1 MISDKQL
8 EIIRKIQTL
17 QAELEEGMNSRL
29 PEIFKGLSDQVI
41 ELTNDLPLDPKKRA
55 ANIRAIIGL
64 KTQLTNVIVTNPEYV
79 KEVGRVLDGFKDLK
93 KLSDLYFSELIDGF
107 NAKEVLY
114 QEILKANVEITKD
127 MLLGSG
133 IRNNFANAIQ
143 ETLLANASGTTNKTL
158 LQKTMRQ
165 FIEGTET
172 EKAYLN
178 RYVSQTTND
187 SIMAFSRQYNQT
199 IAEDLNLQFGY
210 YSGTLIGDSR
220 SFCKARAGRYFK
232 KSEVENW
239 ANLGNWDGRSKGTTK
254 STIFSLLGG
263 YNCRHDYF
271 PITKT
276 QYRVAEQRGLTG
288 LK

>member
-1 MISDKQL
+1 MTDKQL
-8 EIIRKIQTL
+8 EIIKRIQTL
-17 QAELEEGMNSRL
+17 QAQLEEGMNKRL

-64 KTQLTNVIVTNPEYV
+64 KAQLTNVIVTNPEYV
-79 KEVGRVLDGFKDLK
+79 AEVGIVLEGFKDLK

-114 QEILKANVEITKD
+114 KEILAANVEITKD

-143 ETLLANASGTTNKTL
+143 ETLLANASGTTNRTV
-158 LQKTMRQ
+158 LQKTLKQ
-165 FIEGTET
+165 FIEGTPE
-172 EKAYLN
+172 EQAYLN
-178 RYVSQTTND
+178 RFVKQVTND
-187 SIMAFSRQYNQT
+187 SIMGFSRQYNQT
-199 IAEDLNLQFGY
+199 IAEDLNLQYGF
-210 YSGTLIGDSR
+210 YSGTAISDTR
-220 SFCKARAGRYFK
+220 SFCRARHGRYFK

-239 ANLGNWDGRSKGTTK
+239 ANLGNWSGRAKGTTK
-254 STIFSLLGG
+254 STIFTLLGG
-263 YNCRHDYF
+263 YNCRHDYY
-271 PITKT
+271 PITQT
-276 QYRVAEQRGLTG
+276 QYRVAEKRGLAG

>member
-1 MISDKQL
+1 MTEKQL
-8 EIIRKIQTL
+8 DIIKRIQTL

-29 PEIFKGLSDQVI
+29 PDIFKGLSDQVI

-114 QEILKANVEITKD
+114 QEILKANIEITKD

-143 ETLLANASGTTNKTL
+143 ETLLANASGTTNRTL
-158 LQKTMRQ
+158 LQKTLKQ
-165 FIEGTET
+165 FIEGTPE
-172 EKAYLN
+172 EQAYLN
-178 RYVSQTTND
+178 RYVKQVTND
-187 SIMAFSRQYNQT
+187 SIMGFSRQYNQT
-199 IAEDLNLQFGY
+199 IAEDLNLQFGF
-210 YSGTLIGDSR
+210 YSGTAIKDTR
-220 SFCKARAGRYFK
+220 SFCRARHGRYFK

-239 ANLGNWDGRSKGTTK
+239 ANLGNWSGRAKGTTK
-254 STIFSLLGG
+254 STIFTLLGG
-263 YNCRHDYF
+263 YNCRHDYY
-271 PITKT
+271 PITQT
-276 QYRVAEQRGLTG
+276 QYRVAEQKGLTG

>member
-1 MISDKQL
+1 MTDKQL
-8 EIIRKIQTL
+8 EIIKKIQTL
-17 QAELEEGMNSRL
+17 QAQLEEGMNKRL

-64 KTQLTNVIVTNPEYV
+64 KAQLTNVIVTNPEYV
-79 KEVGRVLDGFKDLK
+79 AEVGIVLEGFKDLK

-143 ETLLANASGTTNKTL
+143 EVLKANASGTTNRTL
-158 LQKTMRQ
+158 LQKTLKE
-165 FIEGTET
+165 FIEGTDA

-178 RYVSQTTND
+178 RYIKQTTSD
-187 SIMAFSRQYNQT
+187 AIMTFSREYDNT
-199 IAEDLNLQFGY
+199 IAADLNLQFY
-210 YSGTLIGDSR
+210 FYAGTLIADSR
-220 SFCKARAGRYFK
+220 QFCISRAGRYFK

-239 ANLGNWDGRSKGTTK
+239 ANLGNWDGRKAGTTK
-254 STIFSLLGG
+254 TTIFSYCGG
-263 YNCRHDYF
+263 FSCRHQLH
-271 PITKT
+271 PITQT
-276 QYRVAEQRGLTG
+276 QYRVAESRGITG

>member
-1 MISDKQL
+1 MTEKQL
-8 EIIRKIQTL
+8 DIIKRIQTL

-114 QEILKANVEITKD
+114 QEILKANIEITKD

-143 ETLLANASGTTNKTL
+143 ETLKANAAGTTNRTL
-158 LQKTMRQ
+158 LQKTLKQ
-165 FIEGTET
+165 FIEGTEA

-178 RYVSQTTND
+178 RYIKQTVSD
-187 SIMAFSRQYNQT
+187 SVMTFSREYDNT
-199 IAEDLNLQFGY
+199 IAADLNLQFY
-210 YSGTLIGDSR
+210 FYAGTLIKDSR
-220 SFCKARAGRYFK
+220 QFCRARAGRYFK

-239 ANLGNWDGRSKGTTK
+239 ANLGNWDGRKAGTTK
-254 STIFSLLGG
+254 STIFAYCGG
-263 YNCRHDYF
+263 WGCRHQLH
-271 PITKT
+271 PITKL
-276 QYRVAEQRGLTG
+276 QYTLAEKRGSTG

>member
-1 MISDKQL
+1 MTDKQL
-8 EIIRKIQTL
+8 DIIKRIQTL

-133 IRNNFANAIQ
+133 IRNNFANSIQ
-143 ETLLANASGTTNKTL
+143 EVLKANAAGTTNRTL
-158 LQKTMRQ
+158 LQKTLKE
-165 FIEGTET
+165 FIEGTDA

-178 RYVSQTTND
+178 RYIKQTTSD
-187 SIMAFSRQYNQT
+187 AIMTFSREYDNT
-199 IAEDLNLQFGY
+199 IAADLNLQFY
-210 YSGTLIGDSR
+210 FYAGTLIKDSR
-220 SFCKARAGRYFK
+220 QFCRARAGRYFK

-239 ANLGNWDGRSKGTTK
+239 ANLGNWDGRKSGTTK
-254 STIFSLLGG
+254 TTIFSYVAGWG
-263 YNCRHDYF
+263 CRHSLY
-271 PITKT
+271 PVTQT
-276 QYRVAEQRGLTG
+276 QYRVAQSRGIAG

>member
-1 MISDKQL
+1 MTEKQL
-8 EIIRKIQTL
+8 DIIKRIQTL

-107 NAKEVLY
+107 NAKELLY

-143 ETLLANASGTTNKTL
+143 ETLLANASGTTNRTV
-158 LQKTMRQ
+158 LQKTLRQ
-165 FIEGTET
+165 FIEGTPE
-172 EKAYLN
+172 EQAYLN
-178 RYVSQTTND
+178 RYVKQVTND
-187 SIMAFSRQYNQT
+187 SVMGFSRQYNQT
-199 IAEDLNLQFGY
+199 IAEDLNLQYGF
-210 YSGTLIGDSR
+210 YSGTAISDTR
-220 SFCKARAGRYFK
+220 SFCRARHGRYFK

-239 ANLGNWDGRSKGTTK
+239 ANLGNWAGRAKGTTK
-254 STIFSLLGG
+254 STIFTLLGG
-263 YNCRHDYF
+263 YNCRHDYY
-271 PITKT
+271 PITQT
-276 QYRVAEQRGLTG
+276 QYRVAEKKGLTG

>member
-1 MISDKQL
+1 MTEKQL
-8 EIIRKIQTL
+8 DIIKRIQTL

-29 PEIFKGLSDQVI
+29 PDIFKGLSDQVI

-133 IRNNFANAIQ
+133 IRNNFADAIQ
-143 ETLLANASGTTNKTL
+143 NVLKANASGTTNRTL
-158 LQKTMRQ
+158 LQKTLKE
-165 FIEGTET
+165 FIEGTEA

-178 RYVSQTTND
+178 RYIKQTTSD
-187 SIMAFSRQYNQT
+187 AIMTFSREYDNT
-199 IAEDLNLQFGY
+199 IAADLNLSFY
-210 YSGTLIGDSR
+210 FYAGTLIKDSR
-220 SFCKARAGRYFK
+220 QFCRARAGRYFK

-239 ANLGNWDGRSKGTTK
+239 ANLGNWDGRKAGTTK
-254 STIFSLLGG
+254 TTIFAYCGG
-263 YNCRHDYF
+263 WGCRHQLH
-271 PITKT
+271 PITKL
-276 QYRVAEQRGLTG
+276 QYTLAEKRGSTG

>member
-1 MISDKQL
+1 MTDKQL
-8 EIIRKIQTL
+8 EIIKRIQTL

-29 PEIFKGLSDQVI
+29 PDIFKGLSDQVI

-114 QEILKANVEITKD
+114 QEILKANIEITKD

-133 IRNNFANAIQ
+133 IRNNFANSIQ
-143 ETLLANASGTTNKTL
+143 EVLKANASGTTNRTV
-158 LQKTMRQ
+158 LQKTLRQ
-165 FIEGTET
+165 FIEGTPE
-172 EKAYLN
+172 EQAYLN
-178 RYVSQTTND
+178 RYVKQVTND
-187 SIMAFSRQYNQT
+187 SVMGFSRQYNQT
-199 IAEDLNLQFGY
+199 IAEDLNLQFGF
-210 YSGTLIGDSR
+210 YSGTAIKDTR
-220 SFCKARAGRYFK
+220 SFCRARHGRYFK

-239 ANLGNWDGRSKGTTK
+239 ANLGNWSGRAKGTTK
-254 STIFSLLGG
+254 STIFTLLGG
-263 YNCRHDYF
+263 YNCRHDYY
-271 PITKT
+271 PITQT
-276 QYRVAEQRGLTG
+276 QYRVAEKKGLTG

>member
-79 KEVGRVLDGFKDLK
+79 AEVGRVLDGFKDLK

-199 IAEDLNLQFGY
+199 IAEDLNLQYGFY
-210 YSGTLIGDSR
+210 ANTIIADTR
-220 SFCKARAGRYFK
+220 PFCKARAGRYFK
-232 KSEVENW
+232 KSTVESW
-239 ANLGNWDGRSKGTTK
+239 AALGDWQGRAKGTTK

-263 YNCRHDYF
+263 YNCRHDWF
-271 PITKT
+271 PVTKT
-276 QYRVAEQRGLTG
+276 QYRVAEQRGLAEIR
-288 LK
+288 

>member
-1 MISDKQL
+1 MTDKQL
-8 EIIRKIQTL
+8 DIIKRIQTL

-114 QEILKANVEITKD
+114 QEILKANIEITKD

-143 ETLLANASGTTNKTL
+143 ETLLANASGTTNRTL
-158 LQKTMRQ
+158 LQKTLKQ
-165 FIEGTET
+165 FIEGTDA
-172 EKAYLN
+172 EKAFLN
-178 RYVSQTTND
+178 RYITTVTND
-187 SIMAFSRQYNQT
+187 SVMTFSREYVNS
-199 IAEDLNLQFGY
+199 ISADLNLNFFFY
-210 YSGTLIGDSR
+210 AGTAISDTR
-220 SFCKARAGRYFK
+220 SFCKARHGRYFK
-232 KSEVENW
+232 KSEVEGW
-239 ANLGNWDGRSKGTTK
+239 ANLGDWNGRKSGTTK
-254 STIFSLLGG
+254 TTIFSYAGG
-263 YNCRHDYF
+263 WNCRHTIY
-271 PITKT
+271 PITQT
-276 QYRVAEQRGLTG
+276 QYRVAEQKGLAG

>member
-1 MISDKQL
+1 MTDKQL
-8 EIIRKIQTL
+8 EIIKQIQTL

-114 QEILKANVEITKD
+114 QEILKANIEITKD

-133 IRNNFANAIQ
+133 IRNNFANGIQ
-143 ETLLANASGTTNKTL
+143 EVLKANAAGTTNRTL
-158 LQKTMRQ
+158 LQKTLKE
-165 FIEGTET
+165 FIQGTEG
-172 EKAYLN
+172 EKAFLN
-178 RYVSQTTND
+178 RYIRQTVSD
-187 SIMAFSRQYNQT
+187 SVMTFSREYDNT
-199 IAEDLNLQFGY
+199 ISADLNLQFY
-210 YSGTLIGDSR
+210 FYAGTLISDSR
-220 SFCKARAGRYFK
+220 QFCRARAGRYFK

-239 ANLGNWDGRSKGTTK
+239 ATLKDWDGKKAGTTK
-254 STIFSLLGG
+254 TTIFSYCGG
-263 YNCRHDYF
+263 WGCRHQLH
-271 PITKT
+271 PITKL
-276 QYRVAEQRGLTG
+276 QYTLAEKRGSTG

>member
-1 MISDKQL
+1 MTEKQL
-8 EIIRKIQTL
+8 EIIKRIQTL

-79 KEVGRVLDGFKDLK
+79 AEVGKVLTGFKELK

-143 ETLLANASGTTNKTL
+143 ETLLANASGTTNRTV
-158 LQKTMRQ
+158 LQKTLRQ
-165 FIEGTET
+165 FIEGTPE
-172 EKAYLN
+172 EQAYLN
-178 RYVSQTTND
+178 RYVKQVTND
-187 SIMAFSRQYNQT
+187 SVMGFSRQYNQT
-199 IAEDLNLQFGY
+199 IAEDLNLQFGF
-210 YSGTLIGDSR
+210 YSGTAIKDTR
-220 SFCKARAGRYFK
+220 SFCRARHGRYFK

-239 ANLGNWDGRSKGTTK
+239 ANLGNWSGRAKGTTK

-263 YNCRHDYF
+263 YNCRHDYY
-271 PITKT
+271 PITQT
-276 QYRVAEQRGLTG
+276 QYRVAEKKGLAG

>member
-1 MISDKQL
+1 MTDKQL
-8 EIIRKIQTL
+8 DIIKRIQTL

-29 PEIFKGLSDQVI
+29 PDIFKGLSDQVI

-114 QEILKANVEITKD
+114 QEILKANIEITKD

-143 ETLLANASGTTNKTL
+143 ETLMANASGTTNRTL
-158 LQKTMRQ
+158 LQKTLRQ
-165 FIEGTET
+165 FIEGTPE
-172 EKAYLN
+172 EQAYLN
-178 RYVSQTTND
+178 RYVKQVTND
-187 SIMAFSRQYNQT
+187 SIMGFSRQYNQT
-199 IAEDLNLQFGY
+199 IAEDLNLQYGF
-210 YSGTLIGDSR
+210 YSGTAISDTR
-220 SFCKARAGRYFK
+220 SFCRARHGRYFK

-239 ANLGNWDGRSKGTTK
+239 ANLGNWSGRAKGTTK
-254 STIFSLLGG
+254 STIFTLLGG
-263 YNCRHDYF
+263 YNCRHDYY
-271 PITKT
+271 PITQT
-276 QYRVAEQRGLTG
+276 QYRVAEKKGLTG

>member
-1 MISDKQL
+1 MTDKQL
-8 EIIRKIQTL
+8 EIIKQIQTL
-17 QAELEEGMNSRL
+17 QSELEEGMNSRL

-114 QEILKANVEITKD
+114 KEILNANIEITKD

-133 IRNNFANAIQ
+133 IRNNFANGIQ
-143 ETLLANASGTTNKTL
+143 EVLKANASGTTNRTL
-158 LQKTMRQ
+158 LQKTLKE
-165 FIEGTET
+165 FIQGTEG
-172 EKAYLN
+172 EKAFLN
-178 RYVSQTTND
+178 RYIKQTTSD
-187 SIMAFSRQYNQT
+187 AIMTFSREYDNT
-199 IAEDLNLQFGY
+199 ISADLNLNY
-210 YSGTLIGDSR
+210 YFYAGTLISDSR
-220 SFCKARAGRYFK
+220 QFCRARAGRYFK

-239 ANLGNWDGRSKGTTK
+239 ANLGNWDGRKANTTK
-254 STIFSLLGG
+254 STIFAYCGG
-263 YNCRHDYF
+263 WGCRHQLH
-271 PITKT
+271 PITKL
-276 QYRVAEQRGLTG
+276 QYTLAEKRGSTG

>member
-8 EIIRKIQTL
+8 EIIRRIQTL
-17 QAELEEGMNSRL
+17 QAELENGMNSRL

-79 KEVGRVLDGFKDLK
+79 AEVGRVLDGFKDLK

-133 IRNNFANAIQ
+133 IRNNFANSIQ
-143 ETLLANASGTTNKTL
+143 EVLKANASGTTNRTL
-158 LQKTMRQ
+158 LQQTLKE
-165 FIEGTET
+165 FITGTEG

-178 RYVSQTTND
+178 RYIKQTTSD
-187 SIMAFSRQYNQT
+187 AIMTFSREYDNT
-199 IAEDLNLQFGY
+199 IAADLNLQFFFY
-210 YSGTLIGDSR
+210 AGTLISDSR
-220 SFCKARAGRYFK
+220 QFCKARAGRYFK

-239 ANLGNWDGRSKGTTK
+239 ANLGDWSGRKPGTTK
-254 STIFSLLGG
+254 TTIFAYCGG
-263 YNCRHDYF
+263 WGCRHSLH
-271 PITKT
+271 PISKL
-276 QYRVAEQRGLTG
+276 QYTVAGKNGLTG
-288 LK
+288 MK

>member
-143 ETLLANASGTTNKTL
+143 EVLKANASGTTNRTL
-158 LQKTMRQ
+158 LQQTLKE
-165 FIEGTET
+165 FITGTEG
-172 EKAYLN
+172 EKAFLN
-178 RYVSQTTND
+178 RYIKQTTSD
-187 SIMAFSRQYNQT
+187 AIMTFSREYDNT
-199 IAEDLNLQFGY
+199 IAADLGLNY
-210 YSGTLIGDSR
+210 YFYAGTLIADSR
-220 SFCKARAGRYFK
+220 QFCKARAGRYFK

-239 ANLGNWDGRSKGTTK
+239 ANLGNWDGRKPGTTK
-254 STIFSLLGG
+254 TTIFAYCGG
-263 YNCRHDYF
+263 FSCRHSLH
-271 PITKT
+271 PVSKT
-276 QYRVAEQRGLTG
+276 QYRVAESRGIAG
-288 LK
+288 MR

>member
-1 MISDKQL
+1 MTDKQL
-8 EIIRKIQTL
+8 DIIKRIQTL
-17 QAELEEGMNSRL
+17 QAQLEEGMNKRL

-64 KTQLTNVIVTNPEYV
+64 KAQLTNVIVTNPEYV
-79 KEVGRVLDGFKDLK
+79 AEVGIVLEGFKDLK

-143 ETLLANASGTTNKTL
+143 ETLLANASGTTNRTV
-158 LQKTMRQ
+158 LQKTLRQ
-165 FIEGTET
+165 FIEGTPE
-172 EKAYLN
+172 EQAYLN
-178 RYVSQTTND
+178 RYVKQVTSD
-187 SIMAFSRQYNQT
+187 SIMTFSRQYNQT

-210 YSGTLIGDSR
+210 YSGTLIRDSR
-220 SFCKARAGRYFK
+220 PFCKARSGRYFK

-239 ANLGNWDGRSKGTTK
+239 ANLGNWDGRMKGTTK
-254 STIFSLLGG
+254 STIFSFLGG
-263 YNCRHDYF
+263 YSCRHDYY
-271 PITKT
+271 PITQT

>member
-1 MISDKQL
+1 
-8 EIIRKIQTL
+8 
-17 QAELEEGMNSRL
+17 MNKRL

-64 KTQLTNVIVTNPEYV
+64 KAQLTNVIVTNPEYV
-79 KEVGRVLDGFKDLK
+79 AEVGIVLEGFKDLK

-143 ETLLANASGTTNKTL
+143 ETLLANASGTTNRTV
-158 LQKTMRQ
+158 LQKTLRQ
-165 FIEGTET
+165 FIEGTPE
-172 EKAYLN
+172 EQAYLN
-178 RYVSQTTND
+178 RYVSQVTND
-187 SIMAFSRQYNQT
+187 SIMNFSRQYNQT
-199 IAEDLNLQFGY
+199 IAEDLNLQFGF
-210 YSGTLIGDSR
+210 YSGTAIKDTR
-220 SFCKARAGRYFK
+220 SFCRARHGRYFK

-239 ANLGNWDGRSKGTTK
+239 ANLGNWSGRAKGTTK
-254 STIFSLLGG
+254 STIFTLLGG
-263 YNCRHDYF
+263 YNCRHDYY
-271 PITKT
+271 PITQT
-276 QYRVAEQRGLTG
+276 QYRVAEKRGLTG

>member
-1 MISDKQL
+1 MTDKQL
-8 EIIRKIQTL
+8 EIIKRIQTL
-17 QAELEEGMNSRL
+17 QAQLEEGMNKRL

-64 KTQLTNVIVTNPEYV
+64 KAQLTNVIVTNPEYV
-79 KEVGRVLDGFKDLK
+79 AEVGIVLEGFKDLK

-143 ETLLANASGTTNKTL
+143 ETLLANASGTTNRTV
-158 LQKTMRQ
+158 LQKTLRQ
-165 FIEGTET
+165 FIEGTPE
-172 EKAYLN
+172 EQAYLN
-178 RYVSQTTND
+178 RYVSQVTND
-187 SIMAFSRQYNQT
+187 SIMNFSRQYNQT
-199 IAEDLNLQFGY
+199 IAEDLNLQFGF
-210 YSGTLIGDSR
+210 YSGTAIKDTR
-220 SFCKARAGRYFK
+220 SFCRARHGRYFK

-239 ANLGNWDGRSKGTTK
+239 ANLGNWSGRAKGTTK
-254 STIFSLLGG
+254 STIFTLLGG
-263 YNCRHDYF
+263 YNCRHDYY
-271 PITKT
+271 PITQT
-276 QYRVAEQRGLTG
+276 QYRVAEKKNLAGLR
-288 LK
+288 

>member
-1 MISDKQL
+1 MTEKQL
-8 EIIRKIQTL
+8 DIIKRIQTL

-107 NAKEVLY
+107 NAKELLY

-143 ETLLANASGTTNKTL
+143 ETLLANASGTTNRTL
-158 LQKTMRQ
+158 LQKTLKQ
-165 FIEGTET
+165 FIEGTPE
-172 EKAYLN
+172 EQAYLN
-178 RYVSQTTND
+178 RFVKQVTND
-187 SIMAFSRQYNQT
+187 SIMGFSRQYNQT
-199 IAEDLNLQFGY
+199 IAEDLNLQYGF
-210 YSGTLIGDSR
+210 YSGTAISDTR
-220 SFCKARAGRYFK
+220 SFCRARHGRYFK

-239 ANLGNWDGRSKGTTK
+239 ANLGNWAGRAKGTTK
-254 STIFSLLGG
+254 STIFTLLGG
-263 YNCRHDYF
+263 YNCRHDYY
-271 PITKT
+271 PISQT
-276 QYRVAEQRGLTG
+276 QYRVAEKKGLTG

>member
-1 MISDKQL
+1 MTDKQL
-8 EIIRKIQTL
+8 DIIKRIQTL

-143 ETLLANASGTTNKTL
+143 KALVANATGTTNRTILQQVIKDNLIGTPEEKAF
-158 LQKTMRQ
+158 LQK
-165 FIEGTET
+165 
-172 EKAYLN
+172 
-178 RYVSQTTND
+178 YVKQVTTD
-187 SIMAFSRQYNQT
+187 SVMTFSREYNQT
-199 IAEDLNLQFGY
+199 IAADLNLQYGFY
-210 YSGTLIGDSR
+210 ANTIISDTR

-232 KSEVENW
+232 KSTVESW
-239 ANLGNWDGRSKGTTK
+239 ANLGDWQGRKPGTTK
-254 STIFSLLGG
+254 STIFSFLGG
-263 YNCRHDYF
+263 FNCRHDWF
-271 PITKT
+271 PVTQT
-276 QYRVAEQRGLTG
+276 QYRVAEQRGLAEI
-288 LK
+288 K

>member
-1 MISDKQL
+1 MTDKQL
-8 EIIRKIQTL
+8 EIIKRIQTL
-17 QAELEEGMNSRL
+17 QAELEDGMNSRL

-143 ETLLANASGTTNKTL
+143 ETLLANASGTTNRTL
-158 LQKTMRQ
+158 LQKTLKE
-165 FIEGTET
+165 FIEGTDA

-178 RYVSQTTND
+178 RYIKQTTSD
-187 SIMAFSRQYNQT
+187 AIMTFSREYDNT
-199 IAEDLNLQFGY
+199 IAADLNLQFY
-210 YSGTLIGDSR
+210 FYAGTLIADSR
-220 SFCKARAGRYFK
+220 QFCRARAGRYFK

-239 ANLGNWDGRSKGTTK
+239 ANLVNWDGRKAGTTK
-254 STIFSLLGG
+254 TTIFSYCGG
-263 YNCRHDYF
+263 WGCRHQLH
-271 PITKT
+271 PITKL
-276 QYRVAEQRGLTG
+276 QYTLAEKRGSTG

>member
-1 MISDKQL
+1 MTEKQL
-8 EIIRKIQTL
+8 EIIKRIQTL

-29 PEIFKGLSDQVI
+29 PDIFKGLSDQVI

-143 ETLLANASGTTNKTL
+143 EVLKANASGTTNRTL
-158 LQKTMRQ
+158 LQKTLKE
-165 FIEGTET
+165 FIQGTDA

-178 RYVSQTTND
+178 RYIKQTTSD
-187 SIMAFSRQYNQT
+187 AIMTFSREYDNT
-199 IAEDLNLQFGY
+199 IAADLNLTHYFY
-210 YSGTLIGDSR
+210 AGTLIKESR
-220 SFCKARAGRYFK
+220 PFCISRAGRYFK

-239 ANLGNWDGRSKGTTK
+239 ANLGNWNGRKPGTTK
-254 STIFSLLGG
+254 TTIFAYCGG
-263 YNCRHDYF
+263 FSCRHQLHA
-271 PITKT
+271 ISKT

>member
-1 MISDKQL
+1 MTEKQL
-8 EIIRKIQTL
+8 DIIKRIQTL

-29 PEIFKGLSDQVI
+29 PDIFKGLSDQVI

-107 NAKEVLY
+107 NAKELLY

-133 IRNNFANAIQ
+133 ISNNFANAIQ
-143 ETLLANASGTTNKTL
+143 EVLKANASGTTNRTL
-158 LQKTMRQ
+158 LQKTLKE
-165 FIEGTET
+165 FITGTDA

-178 RYVSQTTND
+178 RYIKQTVSD
-187 SIMAFSRQYNQT
+187 SVMTFSREYDNT
-199 IAEDLNLQFGY
+199 IAADLNLQFY
-210 YSGTLIGDSR
+210 FYAGTLIKDSR
-220 SFCKARAGRYFK
+220 QFCRARAGRYFK

-239 ANLGNWDGRSKGTTK
+239 ANLGNWDGRKENTTK
-254 STIFSLLGG
+254 STIFAYCGG
-263 YNCRHDYF
+263 WGCRHQLH
-271 PITKT
+271 PITKL
-276 QYRVAEQRGLTG
+276 QYTLAEKRGSTG

>member
-1 MISDKQL
+1 MTDKQL
-8 EIIRKIQTL
+8 DIIKRIQTL

-143 ETLLANASGTTNKTL
+143 ETLMANASGTTNRTL
-158 LQKTMRQ
+158 LQKTLRQ
-165 FIEGTET
+165 FIEGTPE
-172 EKAYLN
+172 EQAYLN
-178 RYVSQTTND
+178 RYVKQVTND
-187 SIMAFSRQYNQT
+187 SVMGFSRQYNQT
-199 IAEDLNLQFGY
+199 IAEDLNLQYGF
-210 YSGTLIGDSR
+210 YSGTAISDTR
-220 SFCKARAGRYFK
+220 SFCRARHGRYFK

-239 ANLGNWDGRSKGTTK
+239 ANLGNWSGRAKGTTK
-254 STIFSLLGG
+254 STIFTLLGG
-263 YNCRHDYF
+263 YNCRHDYY
-271 PITKT
+271 PISQT
-276 QYRVAEQRGLTG
+276 QYRVAEKRGSTG

>member
-1 MISDKQL
+1 MTEKQL
-8 EIIRKIQTL
+8 EIIKRIQTL

-143 ETLLANASGTTNKTL
+143 EVLKANASGTTNRTL
-158 LQKTMRQ
+158 LQKTLKE
-165 FIEGTET
+165 FIEGTDV

-178 RYVSQTTND
+178 RYIKQTTSD
-187 SIMAFSRQYNQT
+187 AIMTFSREYDNT
-199 IAEDLNLQFGY
+199 IAADLNLQFY
-210 YSGTLIGDSR
+210 FYAGTLIKDSR
-220 SFCKARAGRYFK
+220 QFCRARAGRYFK

-239 ANLGNWDGRSKGTTK
+239 ANLGNWDGRKAGTTK
-254 STIFSLLGG
+254 TTIFAYCGG
-263 YNCRHDYF
+263 WGCRHQLH
-271 PITKT
+271 PITKL
-276 QYRVAEQRGLTG
+276 QYTLAEKRGSSG

>member
-1 MISDKQL
+1 MTEKQL
-8 EIIRKIQTL
+8 DIIKRIQTL

-143 ETLLANASGTTNKTL
+143 ETLMANASGTTNRTL
-158 LQKTMRQ
+158 LQKTLRQ
-165 FIEGTET
+165 FIEGTPE
-172 EKAYLN
+172 EQAYLN
-178 RYVSQTTND
+178 RYVKQVTND
-187 SIMAFSRQYNQT
+187 SVMGFSRQYNQT
-199 IAEDLNLQFGY
+199 IAEDLNLQYGF
-210 YSGTLIGDSR
+210 YSGTAISDTR
-220 SFCKARAGRYFK
+220 SFCRARHGRYFK

-239 ANLGNWDGRSKGTTK
+239 ANLGNWSGRAKGTTK
-254 STIFSLLGG
+254 STIFTLLGG
-263 YNCRHDYF
+263 YNCRHDYY
-271 PITKT
+271 PISQT
-276 QYRVAEQRGLTG
+276 QYRVAEKKGLTG

>member
-1 MISDKQL
+1 MTEKQL
-8 EIIRKIQTL
+8 DIIKRIQTL

-107 NAKEVLY
+107 NAKELLY

-143 ETLLANASGTTNKTL
+143 ETLLANASGTTNRTV
-158 LQKTMRQ
+158 LQKTLRQ
-165 FIEGTET
+165 FIEGTPE
-172 EKAYLN
+172 EQAYLN
-178 RYVSQTTND
+178 RYVKQVTND
-187 SIMAFSRQYNQT
+187 SVMGFSRQYNQT
-199 IAEDLNLQFGY
+199 IAEDLNLQYGF
-210 YSGTLIGDSR
+210 YSGTAISDTR
-220 SFCKARAGRYFK
+220 SFCRARHGRYFK

-239 ANLGNWDGRSKGTTK
+239 ANLGNWSGRAKGTTK
-254 STIFSLLGG
+254 STIFTLLGG
-263 YNCRHDYF
+263 YNCRHDYY
-271 PITKT
+271 PITQT
-276 QYRVAEQRGLTG
+276 QYRVAEKKGLTG

>member
-1 MISDKQL
+1 MTDKQL
-8 EIIRKIQTL
+8 DIIKRIQTL

-114 QEILKANVEITKD
+114 QEILKANIEITKD

-133 IRNNFANAIQ
+133 IRNNFANGIQ
-143 ETLLANASGTTNKTL
+143 EVLKANAAGTTNRTL
-158 LQKTMRQ
+158 LQKTLKE
-165 FIEGTET
+165 FIQGTEG
-172 EKAYLN
+172 EKAFLN
-178 RYVSQTTND
+178 RYIRQTVSD
-187 SIMAFSRQYNQT
+187 SVITFSREYDNT
-199 IAEDLNLQFGY
+199 ISADLGLNFY
-210 YSGTLIGDSR
+210 FYAGTLISDSR
-220 SFCKARAGRYFK
+220 QFCRARAGRYFK

-239 ANLGNWDGRSKGTTK
+239 ANLKGWDGKKSGTTK
-254 STIFSLLGG
+254 TTIFSYCGG
-263 YNCRHDYF
+263 WGCRHQLH
-271 PITKT
+271 PITKL
-276 QYRVAEQRGLTG
+276 QYTLAEKRGSTG

>member
-1 MISDKQL
+1 MTDKQL
-8 EIIRKIQTL
+8 EIIKRIQTL

-29 PEIFKGLSDQVI
+29 PDIFKGLSNQVI

-143 ETLLANASGTTNKTL
+143 EVLKANASGTTNRTL
-158 LQKTMRQ
+158 LQKTLKE
-165 FIEGTET
+165 FITGTDA

-178 RYVSQTTND
+178 RYIKQTTSD
-187 SIMAFSRQYNQT
+187 AIMTFSREYDNT
-199 IAEDLNLQFGY
+199 IAADLNLQFY
-210 YSGTLIGDSR
+210 FYAGTLIADSR
-220 SFCKARAGRYFK
+220 QFCRARAGRYFK

-239 ANLGNWDGRSKGTTK
+239 ANLGNWDGRKAGTTK
-254 STIFSLLGG
+254 TTIFAYCGG
-263 YNCRHDYF
+263 WGCRHQLH
-271 PITKT
+271 PITKL
-276 QYRVAEQRGLTG
+276 QYTLAEKRGSSG

>member
-1 MISDKQL
+1 MTEKQL
-8 EIIRKIQTL
+8 DIIKRIQTL

-143 ETLLANASGTTNKTL
+143 EVLKANASGTTNRTL
-158 LQKTMRQ
+158 LQKTLKE
-165 FIEGTET
+165 FIEGTDA

-178 RYVSQTTND
+178 RYIKQTVSD
-187 SIMAFSRQYNQT
+187 SVMTFSREYDNT
-199 IAEDLNLQFGY
+199 IAADLNLQFY
-210 YSGTLIGDSR
+210 FYAGTLIKDSR
-220 SFCKARAGRYFK
+220 QFCRARAGRYFK

-239 ANLGNWDGRSKGTTK
+239 ANLKDWDGKKSGTTK
-254 STIFSLLGG
+254 TTIFAYCGG
-263 YNCRHDYF
+263 WGCRHQLH
-271 PITKT
+271 PVTKT
-276 QYRVAEQRGLTG
+276 QYTVAEKKGLAG

>member
-1 MISDKQL
+1 MTDKQL
-8 EIIRKIQTL
+8 DIIKRIQTL

-114 QEILKANVEITKD
+114 QEILKANIEITKD

-133 IRNNFANAIQ
+133 IRNNFANGIQ
-143 ETLLANASGTTNKTL
+143 EVLKANAAGTTNRTL
-158 LQKTMRQ
+158 LQKTLKE
-165 FIEGTET
+165 FIQGTEG
-172 EKAYLN
+172 EKAFLN
-178 RYVSQTTND
+178 RYISQTTQD
-187 SIMAFSRQYNQT
+187 AIQTFTAEYNNT
-199 IAEDLNLQFGY
+199 ISADLNLTHYFY
-210 YSGTLIGDSR
+210 AGTLIKDSR
-220 SFCKARAGRYFK
+220 PFCKARAGRYFT

-239 ANLGNWDGRSKGTTK
+239 ANLGDWSGRKSGTTK
-254 STIFSLLGG
+254 TTIFSYRGG
-263 YNCRHDYF
+263 WACRHQLHA
-271 PITKT
+271 ITKT

-288 LK
+288 VK

>member
-1 MISDKQL
+1 MTDKQL
-8 EIIRKIQTL
+8 DIIKRIQTL

-143 ETLLANASGTTNKTL
+143 ETLLANASGTTNRTV
-158 LQKTMRQ
+158 LQKTLKQ
-165 FIEGTET
+165 FIEGTPE
-172 EKAYLN
+172 EQAYLN
-178 RYVSQTTND
+178 RYVKQVTND
-187 SIMAFSRQYNQT
+187 SIMGFSRQYNQT
-199 IAEDLNLQFGY
+199 IAEDLNLQYGF
-210 YSGTLIGDSR
+210 YSGTAIKDTR
-220 SFCKARAGRYFK
+220 SFCRARHGRYFK

-239 ANLGNWDGRSKGTTK
+239 ANLGNWSGRAKGTTK
-254 STIFSLLGG
+254 STIFTLLGG
-263 YNCRHDYF
+263 YNCRHDYY
-271 PITKT
+271 PITQT
-276 QYRVAEQRGLTG
+276 QYRVAEKKGLTG

>member
-1 MISDKQL
+1 MTDKQL
-8 EIIRKIQTL
+8 DIIKRIQTL

-143 ETLLANASGTTNKTL
+143 KALVANATGTTNRTILQQVIKDNLIGTPEEKAF
-158 LQKTMRQ
+158 LQK
-165 FIEGTET
+165 
-172 EKAYLN
+172 
-178 RYVSQTTND
+178 YVKQVTTD
-187 SIMAFSRQYNQT
+187 SVMTFSREYNQT
-199 IAEDLNLQFGY
+199 IAADLNLQYGFY
-210 YSGTLIGDSR
+210 ANTIISDTR
-220 SFCKARAGRYFK
+220 PFCKARAGRYFK
-232 KSEVENW
+232 KSTAESW
-239 ANLGNWDGRSKGTTK
+239 ANLGDWQGRKPGTTK
-254 STIFSLLGG
+254 STIFSFLGG
-263 YNCRHDYF
+263 FNCRHDWF
-271 PITKT
+271 PVTQT
-276 QYRVAEQRGLTG
+276 QYRVAEQRGLAEI
-288 LK
+288 K

>member
-1 MISDKQL
+1 MTDKQL
-8 EIIRKIQTL
+8 DIIKRIQTL

-114 QEILKANVEITKD
+114 QEILKANIEITKD

-143 ETLLANASGTTNKTL
+143 ETLKANASGTTNRTL
-158 LQKTMRQ
+158 LQKTLKE
-165 FIEGTET
+165 FIEGTEA

-178 RYVSQTTND
+178 RYITTVTND
-187 SIMAFSRQYNQT
+187 SVMTFSRQYVET
-199 IAEDLNLQFGY
+199 IAEDLNLQFFF
-210 YSGTLIGDSR
+210 YSGTAIKDTR
-220 SFCKARAGRYFK
+220 SFCRARHGRYFK

-239 ANLGNWDGRSKGTTK
+239 ANLGNWNGRKAGTTK
-254 STIFSLLGG
+254 STIFSFAGG
-263 YNCRHDYF
+263 WNCRHTIY
-271 PITKT
+271 PITQT
-276 QYRVAEQRGLTG
+276 QYRVAEKKGLTG

>member
-1 MISDKQL
+1 MTEKQL
-8 EIIRKIQTL
+8 EIIKQIQTL

-114 QEILKANVEITKD
+114 KEILNANIEITKD

-133 IRNNFANAIQ
+133 IRNNFANGIQ
-143 ETLLANASGTTNKTL
+143 EVLKANAAGTTNRTL
-158 LQKTMRQ
+158 LQKTLKE
-165 FIEGTET
+165 FIQGTES
-172 EKAYLN
+172 EKAFLN
-178 RYVSQTTND
+178 RYIRQTVSD
-187 SIMAFSRQYNQT
+187 SVMTFSREYDNT
-199 IAEDLNLQFGY
+199 ISADLNLNY
-210 YSGTLIGDSR
+210 YFYAGTLISDSR
-220 SFCKARAGRYFK
+220 QFCRARAGRYFK

-239 ANLGNWDGRSKGTTK
+239 ANLKDWSGRKPGTTK
-254 STIFSLLGG
+254 TTIFSYCGG
-263 YNCRHDYF
+263 FSCRHQLH
-271 PITKT
+271 PITQT
-276 QYRVAEQRGLTG
+276 QYRVAESRGITG